1 MTALRAHSDRYTSK
15 PVDYR
20 NYIDGAS
27 PAAGWPTRAA
37 RRPGSWSPSDPTNSS
52 GRRTCW
58 PR

>member
-27 PAAGWPTRAA
+27 LAAGWPTGRSAITTS
-37 RRPGSWSPSDPTNSS
+37 RR
-52 GRRTCW
+52 
-58 PR
+58 